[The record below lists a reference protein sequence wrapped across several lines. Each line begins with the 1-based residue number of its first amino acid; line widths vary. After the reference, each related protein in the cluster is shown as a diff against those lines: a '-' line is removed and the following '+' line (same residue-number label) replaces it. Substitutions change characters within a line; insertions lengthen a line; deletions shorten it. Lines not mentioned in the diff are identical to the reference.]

1 MKKTLITLLALAGA
15 AGATTSTTEIITF
28 STGDGT
34 AGDYKYG
41 VNFGTDSFNTHNK
54 YNPTFTTDAEK
65 VSVKVSSS
73 ASNVYTTYTSYAD
86 PSKPA
91 EYWSNSKALSEM
103 NATLG
108 TSLTL
113 ANLDAAPLA
122 YGGGGGA
129 KGTLTLTFG
138 NDCSAGETFVGYLL
152 VGAFASTPSSLT
164 LSGLAEG
171 YTVQYATAQGSGF
184 NDTPT
189 FTAGTHYTTLVKIT
203 GAFADK
209 NTSVSVTVDGN
220 NTDHKTGFAM
230 AAYKVIPEPTT
241 ATLSLLALAGLAAR
255 RRRATR

>member
-1 MKKTLITLLALAGA
+1 MKKTIIALMALAGVA
-15 AGATTSTTEIITF
+15 AATTSTTEIITF
-28 STGDGT
+28 STGDST

-41 VNFGTDSFNTHNK
+41 VNFGTDSFDTHNK
-54 YNPTFTTDAEK
+54 FNPTFTTAAEN
-65 VSVKVSSS
+65 VSVRVSSS
-73 ASNVYTTYTSYAD
+73 AANVYTTYTSYAD
-86 PSKPA
+86 PSNPTV
-91 EYWSNSKALSEM
+91 YWSNSEALSEM

-152 VGAFASTPSSLT
+152 VGAFKSTLSSLT

-189 FTAGTHYTTLVKIT
+189 FTEGAHYTTLVKIT
-203 GAFADK
+203 GAFADN

-220 NTDHKTGFAM
+220 GSDPRTGFAM

-255 RRRATR
+255 RRRK